1 MQITENTYKIV
12 IAFVVSFILF
22 TLLYNA
28 TTRSNYIEETK
39 IIHHLPPHLNKA
51 TLDTL
56 HINNTSND
64 PEVRKRLPQCIILGL
79 RKAGTNALKNFM
91 NIHPDIVAAYGEMHF
106 FGKKSEFKKGM
117 DICFIYL
124 RYTAI
129 MISSQIQP
137 TKVGY

>member
-28 TTRSNYIEETK
+28 TIRSSYIEETK
-39 IIHHLPPHLNKA
+39 TIHNLPPHLNKA
-51 TLDTL
+51 NLDTL
-56 HINNTSND
+56 YINHTSNE
-64 PEVRKRLPQCIILGL
+64 PEVRKRLPKCIILGL

-106 FGKKSEFKKGM
+106 FGKKSAYKKGM
-117 DICFIYL
+117 EILFYFYL
-124 RYTAI
+124 
-129 MISSQIQP
+129 
-137 TKVGY
+137 